1 MTGPLA
7 GVVVLDLTRFL
18 SGPHCTLLLAGLG
31 AEVIKVDDPK
41 SGDPTL
47 AAPPLA
53 GKSGVSL
60 ERRDPS
66 DTGIAYLKRA
76 RGKRSVTLDL
86 KNPEGR
92 TLFLRLARHVDVVVE
107 NFRPGVTER
116 LGIGYEVLK
125 AINAKVVYCALTGF
139 GSSGPDR
146 DLKAYDL
153 MVQAAT
159 GMMSI
164 TGDPEGGPVKT
175 GTALSDTIAGTYAA
189 LAVASA
195 LVERG
200 RSGEGQFID
209 VSMVDCLFSM
219 IMDEALDCFDE
230 LGLAPRQGNRIVRFS
245 PFNTFFAKDGWV
257 AIGAATTEEWNNL
270 LGALGRKD
278 LEGDT
283 DFSRVGWR
291 IAHNDEVEKLI
302 NAWTATR
309 SAADVVE
316 TLQRFDVP
324 CAPVRTPQEAIS
336 WAHLRSR
343 GMVAPLRRIDGSETK
358 VAAAGFPLK
367 FSRSPTGHDAPAPTP
382 GGDTEAILKRFLG
395 IGADEARAL
404 RGRGVL

>member
-1 MTGPLA
+1 LTGPLA

-76 RGKRSVTLDL
+76 RGKKSITLDL
-86 KNPEGR
+86 KNPDGR
-92 TLFLRLARHVDVVVE
+92 TLFLRLARHADVVVE
-107 NFRPGVTER
+107 NFRPGVAER

-125 AINAKVVYCALTGF
+125 AINPKVVYCALTGF

-164 TGDPEGGPVKT
+164 TGEPDGGPVKT

-200 RSGEGQFID
+200 KSGAGQFID

-219 IMDEALDCFDE
+219 IMDEALDCFGE

-245 PFNTFFAKDGWV
+245 PFNTFGARDGSV

-278 LEGDT
+278 LEADAN
-283 DFSRVGWR
+283 FSRVGWR

-302 NAWTATR
+302 SAWTAGRTV
-309 SAADVVE
+309 AEVVE
-316 TLQRFDVP
+316 ALQRFDVP
-324 CAPVRTPQEAIS
+324 CAPVRTPQEAIA
-336 WAHLRSR
+336 WGHLRSR
-343 GMVAPLRRIDGSETK
+343 GMVTPLRRIDGSETE

-367 FSRSPTGHDAPAPTP
+367 FSRSQCGHDAPAPAP
-382 GGDTEAILKRFLG
+382 GGDTDAILERFLG
-395 IGADEARAL
+395 IGAEEARAL

>member
-1 MTGPLA
+1 LKGPLD

-41 SGDPTL
+41 TGDPTL
-47 AAPPLA
+47 GAPPFA
-53 GKSGVSL
+53 GQDGVSL
-60 ERRDPS
+60 ERRAPA
-66 DTGIAYLKRA
+66 DTGLAYLKRA
-76 RGKRSVTLDL
+76 RGKKSITLDL

-92 TLFLRLARHVDVVVE
+92 TLFLRLARHADVVME
-107 NFRPGVTER
+107 NFRPGVAER
-116 LGIGYEVLK
+116 LGIGFDALRSTNK
-125 AINAKVVYCALTGF
+125 KLVYCALTGF

-146 DLKAYDL
+146 DQKAYDL

-159 GMMSI
+159 GMMSV
-164 TGDPEGGPVKT
+164 TGEPAGGPVKT

-195 LVERG
+195 LVERQ

-219 IMDEALDCFDE
+219 IMDESLDCFDE

-245 PFNTFFAKDGWV
+245 PFNTFRAKDGWV
-257 AIGAATTEEWNNL
+257 AIGAATAEEWNNL
-270 LGALGRKD
+270 LAAIDRKD
-278 LEGDT
+278 LEKHAE
-283 DFSRVGWR
+283 FSRVGWR
-291 IAHNDEVEKLI
+291 IAHNDEVETLV
-302 NAWTATR
+302 NAWTSGR

-324 CAPVRTPQEAIS
+324 CAPVRTPKEAIS

-343 GMVAPLRRIDGSETK
+343 GMVTPLRRIDGSETK
-358 VAAAGFPLK
+358 VTAAGFPLK
-367 FSRSPTGHDAPAPTP
+367 FSRSDTGDNAPAPVP
-382 GGDTEAILKRFLG
+382 GGDTDAILERFLG
-395 IGADEARAL
+395 VDAEEVRAL
-404 RGRGVL
+404 RQRGVV